1 MFSNYID
8 GFINMGGFRSC
19 SMVKD
24 KIRIIMENIT
34 NFLVQY
40 PELIYGI
47 CVVILAFIVFKYI
60 YRPKAKTK
68 RLLVLIS
75 CGLILGIVF
84 SLVTSIRW
92 PIMIFAFLASVGFY
106 EVIIKTIMRKFNI
119 SYDKN

>member
-1 MFSNYID
+1 
-8 GFINMGGFRSC
+8 
-19 SMVKD
+19 
-24 KIRIIMENIT
+24 MENIT